1 MYIMYLQKHMYSA
14 SRIDQSYP
22 RKIVIQR
29 NLTVTWQM
37 RQEILAR

>member
-1 MYIMYLQKHMYSA
+1 MYIIYLQKHMYSA
-14 SRIDQSYP
+14 FRIDQSYP
-22 RKIVIQR
+22 RKIVIQ